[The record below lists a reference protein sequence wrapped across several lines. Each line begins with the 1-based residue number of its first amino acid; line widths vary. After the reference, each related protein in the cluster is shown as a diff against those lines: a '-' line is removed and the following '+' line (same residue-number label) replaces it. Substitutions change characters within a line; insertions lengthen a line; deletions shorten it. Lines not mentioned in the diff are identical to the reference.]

1 MNLTYILINIVPM
14 FAIPL
19 LTLGYIPQL
28 IKTFKT
34 KDVSGISKA
43 FWVMLSGALFCVLVA
58 QVTSFV
64 VYGTW
69 GLMLKE
75 IINFI
80 PAFVMMI
87 MVFLY
92 SNKNTRNEDI
102 TIVDNNTTTVDLK
115 AIVESP
121 KTVIQL
127 DNSTIEFHEDL
138 VKIESNG
145 EIKVV
150 FTKQ

>member
-1 MNLTYILINIVPM
+1 MSITYILINIVPM

-28 IKTFKT
+28 IKTFRT

-80 PAFVMMI
+80 PAFAMMI
-87 MVFLY
+87 MVFMY
-92 SNKNTRNEDI
+92 SKNTHSEDV
-102 TIVDNNTTTVDLK
+102 TNTTTVDLK

-127 DNSTIEFHEDL
+127 DNSTIEFHEG
-138 VKIESNG
+138 VVTIESNG
-145 EIKVV
+145 EIRVAY
-150 FTKQ
+150 TEQ

>member
-1 MNLTYILINIVPM
+1 MSITYILINIVPM

-28 IKTFKT
+28 IKTFRT

-80 PAFVMMI
+80 PAFAMMI
-87 MVFLY
+87 MVFMY
-92 SNKNTRNEDI
+92 SKNTHNKDI
-102 TIVDNNTTTVDLK
+102 TTMNNNTTTVDLK
-115 AIVESP
+115 AIVDSP
-121 KTVIQL
+121 KTIIQL
-127 DNSTIEFHEDL
+127 DNSTIEFHEG
-138 VKIESNG
+138 VVTIESNG
-145 EIKVV
+145 EIRVAY
-150 FTKQ
+150 TEQ

>member
-1 MNLTYILINIVPM
+1 MSITYILINIVPM

-28 IKTFKT
+28 IKTFRT

-80 PAFVMMI
+80 PAFAMMI
-87 MVFLY
+87 MVFMY
-92 SNKNTRNEDI
+92 SKNTHSEDV
-102 TIVDNNTTTVDLK
+102 TKTTTVDLK

-127 DNSTIEFHEDL
+127 DNSTIEFHEG
-138 VKIESNG
+138 VVTIESNG
-145 EIKVV
+145 EIRVAY
-150 FTKQ
+150 TEQ

>member
-1 MNLTYILINIVPM
+1 MSITYILINIVPM

-28 IKTFKT
+28 IKTFRT
-34 KDVSGISKA
+34 KDVGGVSKA

-80 PAFVMMI
+80 PAFTMMI
-87 MVFLY
+87 MVFMY
-92 SNKNTRNEDI
+92 SKNNHSEDI
-102 TIVDNNTTTVDLK
+102 TTMNNNTTTVALK
-115 AIVESP
+115 AIVNSP
-121 KTVIQL
+121 KTIIQL
-127 DNSTIEFHEDL
+127 DNSTIEFHE
-138 VKIESNG
+138 G
-145 EIKVV
+145 VV
-150 FTKQ
+150 NMVS

>member
-1 MNLTYILINIVPM
+1 MNITYILLNIVPM

-28 IKTFKT
+28 IKTYRT
-34 KDVSGISKA
+34 KDVRGISKA

-80 PAFVMMI
+80 PAFAMMV

-92 SNKNTRNEDI
+92 SKNHPTTEEV
-102 TIVDNNTTTVDLK
+102 TIVDNNETTVDLK
-115 AIVESP
+115 ALIESP
-121 KTVIQL
+121 KTVIKL
-127 DNSTIEFHEDL
+127 DNSVITFEEDT
-138 VKIESNG
+138 VKIASNG

-150 FTKQ
+150 FTK